1 MSSDI
6 LIMKKR
12 GRKTEV
18 RITSKMRKGY
28 APDSYT
34 IVVNFKNP
42 NDFALFLHDMKDLQQ
57 APVDKA
63 IEIYKAGTEKV
74 WPF

>member
-1 MSSDI
+1 MVADI

-12 GRKTEV
+12 GRKVEM
-18 RITSKMRKGY
+18 RITTHMRKGY

-34 IVVNFKNP
+34 IVVNLKDFK
-42 NDFALFLHDMKDLQQ
+42 DLALFFHDLEDLQG
-57 APVDKA
+57 APIQKA
-63 IEIYKAGTEKV
+63 ITEFQSGRSKV